1 MGRKPF
7 GDSGFK
13 RKIALNGIP
22 MNHSNL
28 FLIGYRCTGK
38 SSVGNLLAA
47 ALGRMFVDTDSMV
60 ASQKG
65 MSIREIVTS
74 RGWKVFR
81 RFERTVLNQVCG
93 ADKQVVAT
101 GGGIVLDAD
110 NVNLMKGSGKVIW
123 LRASPETVKA
133 RMVQDEDSVAVRP
146 ALTSTDS
153 ISEIEE
159 TLAKRTPLY
168 QHAMDFSVD
177 TDNVGLNTVVD
188 FIIENLNRLDPAK
201 YC

>member
-1 MGRKPF
+1 MNAE
-7 GDSGFK
+7 
-13 RKIALNGIP
+13 ILNTD
-22 MNHSNL
+22 NL

-47 ALGRMFVDTDSMV
+47 ALSRMFVDTDSLV

-81 RFERTVLNQVCG
+81 RFEHTVLNQVCS
-93 ADKQVVAT
+93 ADQQVVAT

-110 NVNLMKGSGKVIW
+110 NVNLMKGCGRIIW
-123 LRASPETVKA
+123 LRASPETIKA
-133 RMVQDEDSVAVRP
+133 RMVKDEDSVAVRP

-159 TLAKRTPLY
+159 TLAKRIPLY
-168 QHAMDFSVD
+168 KNAMDFLVD
-177 TDNVGLNTVVD
+177 TDHREIDEICGV
-188 FIIENLNRLDPAK
+188 IMKNLKAMD
-201 YC
+201 

>member
-1 MGRKPF
+1 MGLEPV
-7 GDSGFK
+7 
-13 RKIALNGIP
+13 
-22 MNHSNL
+22 NHSNL

-47 ALGRMFVDTDSMV
+47 ALSRMFVDTDSLV

-81 RFERTVLNQVCG
+81 RFEHTVLNQVCA
-93 ADKQVVAT
+93 ADQQVVAT

-110 NVNLMKGSGKVIW
+110 NVNLMKGSGRIIW
-123 LRASPETVKA
+123 LRASPETIKA
-133 RMVQDEDSVAVRP
+133 RMVQDKDSVAVRP

-159 TLAKRTPLY
+159 TLAKRIPLY
-168 QHAMDFSVD
+168 KYAMDFLVD
-177 TDNVGLNTVVD
+177 TDHRGIDEICDV
-188 FIIENLNRLDPAK
+188 IMENLKAMD
-201 YC
+201 